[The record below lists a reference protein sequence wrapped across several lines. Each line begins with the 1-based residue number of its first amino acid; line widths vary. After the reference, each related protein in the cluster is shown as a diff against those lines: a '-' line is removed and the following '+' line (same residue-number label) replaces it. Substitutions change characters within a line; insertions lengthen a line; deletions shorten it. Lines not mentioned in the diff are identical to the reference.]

1 MDAALSWMMD
11 NPPDNDM
18 DVKETRS
25 RCSSNDEDCL
35 LAAIAMSLEAVEAEK
50 KEAVEPTVI

>member
-1 MDAALSWMMD
+1 MMD